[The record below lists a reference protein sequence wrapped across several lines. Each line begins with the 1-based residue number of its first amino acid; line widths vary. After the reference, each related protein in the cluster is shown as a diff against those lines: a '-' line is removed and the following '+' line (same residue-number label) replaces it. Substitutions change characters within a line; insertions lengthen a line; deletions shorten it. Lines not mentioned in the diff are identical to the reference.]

1 MPDILIVEDD
11 EDIGKLVSLSCRNE
25 GWHPVHVKT
34 AEEALIRIRADR
46 FDVCVLDLMLPGM
59 DGLSFLKVIRSMSIL
74 SFMHII
80 IASAKDDDSDIVAG
94 LEIGADDYVVKP
106 FSPRVL
112 VARIRAALRR
122 NTDSVTASGQKPAVF
137 EHRGI
142 AINKERHSVT
152 ISGKP
157 VDFSATEFGILE
169 LLVREPGRVFT
180 REQIINH
187 VKGPDYPV
195 TDRAID
201 VHILSIRRKLDEL
214 ADLVETI
221 RGIGYRLKDS

>member
-11 EDIGKLVSLSCRNE
+11 EDIGRLVALSCRNE
-25 GWHPVHVKT
+25 GWFPVHVKT
-34 AEEALIRIRADR
+34 AEEALVKIRAEK

-74 SFMHII
+74 ASLHII
-80 IASAKDDDSDIVAG
+80 IASAKDEDSDIVAG
-94 LEIGADDYVVKP
+94 LELGADDYVVKP

-112 VARIRAALRR
+112 TARIRAALRR
-122 NTDSVTASGQKPAVF
+122 NTDSAKAGSQKREVF

-142 AINKERHSVT
+142 CINKERHSVT
-152 ISGKP
+152 ISGEL

-201 VHILSIRRKLDEL
+201 VHILSIRRKLNDL